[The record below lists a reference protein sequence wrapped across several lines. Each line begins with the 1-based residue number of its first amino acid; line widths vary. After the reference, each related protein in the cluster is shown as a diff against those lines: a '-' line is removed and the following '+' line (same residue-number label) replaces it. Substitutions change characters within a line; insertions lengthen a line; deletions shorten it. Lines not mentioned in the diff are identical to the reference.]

1 MMSGKIKSPEIAA
14 GANRFPYMLLSGFS
28 ILTAGI
34 ISIGYYYYRGVDQ
47 SYQREVTAKLSA
59 VGELK
64 VSELTQWRKERLQD
78 GTLFF
83 KNETFTALVKRFF
96 EQQEDMD
103 ALRQLQSWLGQYLE
117 NPEYDLICLKDAQG
131 VCRLKLPSD
140 RRGRASSISQPS
152 SEVLNSRKVIFQDFY
167 QDPQDQRI
175 HLAVQVPILDVT
187 DAGRSLGLLVL
198 RIDPDVTLYP
208 FIRHWP
214 TPSPS
219 AETLLVRR
227 EENEVVF
234 LNELRFESH
243 TALKLRYSLN
253 QLSLPAA
260 QAVLGRQGIMNGID
274 YRGEPVMADL
284 RTIPDSPWALVAR
297 VNTAEVS
304 APMKQQI
311 RQIIFMT
318 GALLFG
324 VGVSLW
330 AVWRQQRIRFYQTQA
345 KMAEELQHLTLEL
358 QAKNA
363 EMERFLYTA
372 SHDLKSPVVTIRT
385 FLGYLKQDL
394 ASADAGRIEKD
405 MNFMRVA
412 ADKMARLLDEMVD
425 FARIG
430 HTVDPPVHVDLKNL
444 MDEVLG
450 IVAGRITE
458 RGVTVKLGDLDVTLN
473 GDRSR
478 LAELWQNLLDNAVKF
493 MGCQSEPCV
502 EMGVE
507 RRTGE
512 VVFYVRDNGIGID
525 PRYHAKVFGL
535 FEKLDPKAEG
545 TGIGLALVRR
555 IVELYQGRIWLES
568 AGLAQGTC
576 FYFTLPGAL
585 INPTGEKT

>member
-198 RIDPDVTLYP
+198 RIDPDVKLYP

>member
-1 MMSGKIKSPEIAA
+1 
-14 GANRFPYMLLSGFS
+14 MLLSGFS

-198 RIDPDVTLYP
+198 RIDPDVKLYP

>member
-1 MMSGKIKSPEIAA
+1 MMSGKIKSPEIAVE
-14 GANRFPYMLLSGFS
+14 ANRLPYMLLLVFS
-28 ILTAGI
+28 ILAAGI
-34 ISIGYYYYRGVDQ
+34 ISIGYYYYRGVDE
-47 SYQREVTAKLSA
+47 SYQREVTAQLSA

-64 VSELTQWRKERLQD
+64 VRELTQWRKERVQD
-78 GTLFF
+78 GALLFQ
-83 KNETFTALVKRFF
+83 NETFITLVKRFF
-96 EQQEDMD
+96 KQQKDTD
-103 ALRQLQSWLGQYLE
+103 ALRQIHSWLGQYLE

-131 VCRLKLPSD
+131 VCRLTLPAD
-140 RRGRASSISQPS
+140 RTGRVFSTSQPS
-152 SEVLNSRKVIFQDFY
+152 PEVLNSRKVIFQDFY

-175 HLAVQVPILDVT
+175 YLAVQVPILDGRE
-187 DAGRSLGLLVL
+187 AGRVLGELVL
-198 RIDPDVTLYP
+198 RIDPEVRLYP

-227 EENEVVF
+227 EGNEVVF
-234 LNELRFESH
+234 LNNLRFKSRA
-243 TALKLRYSLN
+243 ALKLRYSLN
-253 QLSLPAA
+253 QLTLPAA
-260 QAVLGRQGIMNGID
+260 QAALGRQGFMNGID
-274 YRGEPVMADL
+274 YQGMPVMADL
-284 RTIPDSPWALVAR
+284 HAIPDSPWALVVR
-297 VNTAEVS
+297 INTAEVS

-311 RQIIFMT
+311 RQIFFTT

-330 AVWRQQRIRFYQTQA
+330 AIWRQQHIKFYQTQA

-372 SHDLKSPVVTIRT
+372 SHDLKSPVVTVRT
-385 FLGYLKQDL
+385 FLGYLEQDL

-412 ADKMARLLDEMVD
+412 ADTMGRLLDEMVE

-430 HTVDPPVHVDLKNL
+430 HTVAPTVRVELKDL

-458 RGVTVKLGDLDVTLN
+458 RGVTVKLGDLDITLH

-478 LAELWQNLLDNAVKF
+478 LVELWQNLLDNAVKF
-493 MGCQSEPCV
+493 MGSQSEPCV

-507 RRTGE
+507 RRTAE

-525 PRYHAKVFGL
+525 PRYHAKVFAL
-535 FEKLDPKAEG
+535 FEKLDPKTEG

-585 INPTGEKT
+585 INPIGEKT